1 VAEYG
6 AMSHT
11 SATELDEQ
19 LFQAALQSADPV
31 TVRFCGVKDVTLP
44 TYIVYQVAGIVLML
58 FLIVVAAEIVT
69 PTTMLGDR
77 VSNYFWGE
85 PVLLD
90 IAIWTPPGLLSVL
103 ILEVIESTI
112 VYSAFRRKLTERDD
126 LVRQQL
132 TPTLTS

>member
-1 VAEYG
+1 MAEHVG
-6 AMSHT
+6 MSHAST
-11 SATELDEQ
+11 TELDEQ

-31 TVRFCGVKDVTLP
+31 TVRFSGVMDVTLP
-44 TYIVYQVAGIVLML
+44 TYIAYQVAGIVLML
-58 FLIVVAAEIVT
+58 FLIVVAVEVVT

-85 PVLLD
+85 PVLWD

-112 VYSAFRRKLTERDD
+112 VYSAFRRKLTERDE

-132 TPTLTS
+132 HQL